1 MKRHYPSGAQKS
13 KMRAKAEQERAKLPK
28 ITNPP
33 GPRPSAPSP
42 GRQPSSPVT
51 AQPASRASRFE
62 TGQQEVSCAPSEASS
77 DIGIAKAAQP
87 ACRAPT
93 DPSSPVTAEPASRA
107 SRFETG
113 QQEVSCA
120 PSEASSDIAKVA
132 QPASRAPTV
141 TAAPTP
147 GTHLEDD
154 DVKRYILNN
163 GPCKPEGPFKRDGK
177 GRCFSKEFYN
187 KTSKIGCR
195 IPRKWLCYSPSMDR
209 VYCEQCWL
217 FGDRPSAH
225 HLHQPCVVY
234 DTWKNNLTID
244 AQISSEFKREV
255 GFWTEVLTR
264 ITDVTLTLASR
275 NSAFRGH
282 REKIGDIDNG
292 NFLSTIELMARYDPV
307 LQRLIE
313 SKKKVHYL
321 SPQTQNEIISLLS
334 KKVQDTIITTDIQNA
349 EFYSIIMDTTQD
361 ISKVDQ
367 LSQVFRYVTIANDEN
382 GNPTEVK
389 INESFLGF
397 HAVTDQTAAGLERE
411 ILESM
416 ERKGILLGKCRGQG
430 YDGASNMSGV
440 YSGVQKRIRD
450 KEPNAVYIHCAA
462 HNLNL
467 VLNDACQNIPEI
479 KDFYD
484 TVERLM
490 YSLVEA
496 SNDGSFW
503 KHTSQCPRR
512 PAYTEETM
520 PDTMGI
526 KTRRRPIIA
535 VPLC

>member
-1 MKRHYPSGAQKS
+1 MELQNLSNGNYHDAAAPVEGGIPPEEEKFLPHKSDGSSPQFTDFEGKTSFGMSVFNLSNAIMGSGVLGLSYAMSNTGIVFFLGAQKS

-28 ITNPP
+28 ITSLFRQAAKVDVDSNVTADRPLATPP

-42 GRQPSSPVT
+42 GRQPSSPL
-51 AQPASRASRFE
+51 QPSQLVVPRASRQVTLELESNPFIFA
-62 TGQQEVSCAPSEASS
+62 GQQEVSCASEASS

-87 ACRAPT
+87 ASRAPT

-141 TAAPTP
+141 TAAPTHP
-147 GTHLEDD
+147 RDTLASDNSVTEYPTDRGKFPVDLEDD
-154 DVKRYILNN
+154 DVKRM
-163 GPCKPEGPFKRDGK
+163 C
-177 GRCFSKEFYN
+177 
-187 KTSKIGCR
+187 
-195 IPRKWLCYSPSMDR
+195 
-209 VYCEQCWL
+209 
-217 FGDRPSAH
+217 
-225 HLHQPCVVY
+225 VY

-244 AQISSEFKREV
+244 AQISSEFKRE
-255 GFWTEVLTR
+255 
-264 ITDVTLTLASR
+264 
-275 NSAFRGH
+275 
-282 REKIGDIDNG
+282 
-292 NFLSTIELMARYDPV
+292 
-307 LQRLIE
+307 
-313 SKKKVHYL
+313 
-321 SPQTQNEIISLLS
+321 
-334 KKVQDTIITTDIQNA
+334 DTIITDIQNA

-397 HAVTDQTAAGLERE
+397 HAVTDQTAAAFGNTPL
-411 ILESM
+411 SA
-416 ERKGILLGKCRGQG
+416 QG
-430 YDGASNMSGV
+430 
-440 YSGVQKRIRD
+440 
-450 KEPNAVYIHCAA
+450 
-462 HNLNL
+462 
-467 VLNDACQNIPEI
+467 
-479 KDFYD
+479 
-484 TVERLM
+484 
-490 YSLVEA
+490 
-496 SNDGSFW
+496 W
-503 KHTSQCPRR
+503 